1 MDWITDSQVW
11 ISLITLTVLE
21 IILGIDNIV
30 IISILTSK
38 LPYHQ
43 QPKARTIGISLAL
56 ITRILLLLSIAW
68 LASLTIPLF
77 SLFGIAFSVRDLI
90 LIGGG
95 LFLLYKGTHEIHNT
109 LELQDMKVKEAIKTT
124 FFGIIVQI
132 ILFDIVFSLDSV
144 ITAIGMAQKLGV
156 MIAAIVIAIIIMLA
170 ASHVIGAF
178 IQRHPSLKML
188 ALSFLLMVG
197 VTLIGEGLEF
207 HIPKGYIYFAMGFS
221 GFVETLNIIASN
233 RRQRRKEILK
243 LQQGIK

>member
-1 MDWITDSQVW
+1 
-11 ISLITLTVLE
+11 
-21 IILGIDNIV
+21 
-30 IISILTSK
+30 
-38 LPYHQ
+38 
-43 QPKARTIGISLAL
+43 
-56 ITRILLLLSIAW
+56 
-68 LASLTIPLF
+68 
-77 SLFGIAFSVRDLI
+77 
-90 LIGGG
+90 
-95 LFLLYKGTHEIHNT
+95 
-109 LELQDMKVKEAIKTT
+109 MKVKGAIKTT

-170 ASHVIGAF
+170 ASHVISAF
-178 IQRHPSLKML
+178 IHRHPSLKML

-197 VTLIGEGLEF
+197 VTLIGEGLTF

-243 LQQGIK
+243 LQQGS

>member
-77 SLFGIAFSVRDLI
+77 SLFGIEFSVRDFI

-95 LFLLYKGTHEIHNT
+95 LFLLVKGTHEIHGAFEREGT
-109 LELQDMKVKEAIKTT
+109 KVKEKIKTT
-124 FFGIIVQI
+124 FFAIIVQI
-132 ILFDIVFSLDSV
+132 VLFDIIFSLDSV

-156 MIAAIVIAIIIMLA
+156 MIAAVTIALIIMLV
-170 ASHVIGAF
+170 ASHAISSF
-178 IQRHPSLKML
+178 IDRHPSLKML

-197 VTLIGEGLEF
+197 MTLISEGLEF

-221 GFVETLNIIASN
+221 GFVETLNIIAGN
-233 RRQRRKEILK
+233 RRQRRKRGSK
-243 LQQGIK
+243 LQLG